1 MNYFKK
7 IFKYA
12 LPFKKYMFLNIFF
25 NILYAMFSALSFLSL
40 MPMLEV
46 LFGEKNAT
54 YEKPDFEGFKS
65 LGNNLEDW
73 INYQVSVFAGEDPKL
88 ALVFVI
94 SSIIILFFLKNLFNY
109 LAMFFITFLRNGVL
123 TSLRV
128 SLYKKIISM
137 PLPFFS
143 EKKKGDVISRITAD
157 VLEIQHSFLS
167 ILELIIREPLTIFF
181 TLMAMFLISS
191 KLTLFVLF
199 FIPISG
205 FIISLIGR
213 SLKATSTLVQTEQ
226 AEFLS
231 ITEETLQGLKVIK
244 GFVSELFF
252 INKFKES
259 NNKFYNYSNK
269 LINRQNL
276 ASPISEFLGISV
288 IGALL
293 WYGGQLVLVDL
304 ELKPAAFLT
313 YMGLAY
319 GVLTPAKALSKA
331 SYSIK
336 KGNAAAERVL
346 EILESESSIK
356 EIKNPIKKESFESD
370 ITFKNVSFKYDK
382 ESVLNNINFKIK
394 KGQTVA
400 IVGQSGSGKSTI
412 ANLIPRFYEVS
423 SGEILIDDINIKKL
437 STADLRKLMGL
448 VSQDS
453 ILFNDSILNNIKLSN
468 SNASYKDVEKAAKIA
483 NADNFIE
490 NFEEGYDLNVGDGGG
505 KLSGGQK
512 QRISIARAVLGNP
525 PIMILD
531 EATSSLDSESEKLVQ
546 DALEN
551 LMKNRTS
558 IIIAHRLS
566 TIQKADTI
574 LVMNEGII
582 SEQGN
587 HKELIKANG
596 IYSKL
601 IKLQSF
607 G

>member
-1 MNYFKK
+1 
-7 IFKYA
+7 
-12 LPFKKYMFLNIFF
+12 
-25 NILYAMFSALSFLSL
+25 MFSALSFLSL

-128 SLYKKIISM
+128 NLYKKIISM

-423 SGEILIDDINIKKL
+423 SGEILIDDVNIKKL

>member
-1 MNYFKK
+1 
-7 IFKYA
+7 
-12 LPFKKYMFLNIFF
+12 MFLNIFF
-25 NILYAMFSALSFLSL
+25 NILYALFSALSFLSL

-46 LFGEKNAT
+46 LFGENKT
-54 YEKPDFEGFKS
+54 TFEKPEFENLSNF
-65 LGNNLEDW
+65 GNNLEEW
-73 INYQVSVFAGEDPKL
+73 INYQVSHFSGEDPKL
-88 ALVFVI
+88 ALIFVI
-94 SSIIILFFLKNLFNY
+94 SSIIVLFFLKNFFNY

-123 TSLRV
+123 TSLREN
-128 SLYKKIISM
+128 LYKKIISM

-143 EKKKGDVISRITAD
+143 EKKKGDVISRITTD
-157 VLEIQHSFLS
+157 ILEIQHSFLS

-181 TLMAMFLISS
+181 TLIAMFLISY
-191 KLTLFVLF
+191 KLTVFVLF

-205 FIISLIGR
+205 FIIALIGK

-252 INKFKES
+252 IDKFKKS
-259 NNKFYNYSNK
+259 NNKFYKYSNR

-319 GVLTPAKALSKA
+319 GVLTPAKAISKA

-356 EIKNPIKKESFESD
+356 EIKNPINKQSFDSE
-370 ITFKNVSFKYDK
+370 IIFKNVSFKYDQ
-382 ESVLNNINFKIK
+382 ESVLNNINFKIQ
-394 KGQTVA
+394 KGQTIA

-412 ANLIPRFYEVS
+412 ANLIPRFYDVC
-423 SGEILIDDINIKKL
+423 SGEILIDGINIKDLYK
-437 STADLRKLMGL
+437 SELRKLMGL
-448 VSQDS
+448 VSQES
-453 ILFNDSILNNIKLSN
+453 ILFNDSIFNNIKLSN
-468 SNASYKDVEKAAKIA
+468 SKVNLKEIEESAKIA
-483 NADNFIE
+483 NANEFIE
-490 NFEEGYDLNVGDGGG
+490 KFENGYDLNVGDGGG

-512 QRISIARAVLGNP
+512 QRISIARAVLSNP

-566 TIQKADTI
+566 TIQKADII
-574 LVMNEGII
+574 LVINEGKIA
-582 SEQGN
+582 EQGK
-587 HKELIKANG
+587 HEELIKENG

-607 G
+607 V

>member
-1 MNYFKK
+1 MY
-7 IFKYA
+7 
-12 LPFKKYMFLNIFF
+12 LNIFF

-128 SLYKKIISM
+128 NLYKKIISM

-423 SGEILIDDINIKKL
+423 SGEILIDDVNIKKL

>member
-1 MNYFKK
+1 
-7 IFKYA
+7 
-12 LPFKKYMFLNIFF
+12 
-25 NILYAMFSALSFLSL
+25 MFSALSFLSL

-423 SGEILIDDINIKKL
+423 SGEILIDDVNIKKL

-490 NFEEGYDLNVGDGGG
+490 NFEEGYNLNVGDGGG

>member
-1 MNYFKK
+1 M
-7 IFKYA
+7 
-12 LPFKKYMFLNIFF
+12 LLNIFF

-46 LFGEKNAT
+46 LFGEKNT
-54 YEKPDFEGFKS
+54 SYEKPEFEGFKN

-73 INYQVSVFAGEDPKL
+73 LNYQVSNFAGEDPKL
-88 ALVFVI
+88 ALIFVI
-94 SSIIILFFLKNLFNY
+94 SSIIILFFFKNLFNY

-123 TSLRV
+123 TSLREN
-128 SLYKKIISM
+128 LYKKIISM

-143 EKKKGDVISRITAD
+143 EKKKGDMISRITAD

-191 KLTLFVLF
+191 KLTLFVIF

-319 GVLTPAKALSKA
+319 GVLTPAKAISKA

-346 EILESESSIK
+346 EVLESESTIK
-356 EIKNPIKKESFESD
+356 EIKNPIEKQSFKSD
-370 ITFKNVSFKYDK
+370 ITFKNVSFKYDQ
-382 ESVLNNINFKIK
+382 ESVLNNINFKIR

-412 ANLIPRFYEVS
+412 ANLIPRFYDVS
-423 SGEILIDDINIKKL
+423 SGEILIDNINVKNL
-437 STADLRKLMGL
+437 SKTDLRKLMGL

-453 ILFNDSILNNIKLSN
+453 ILFNDTILNNIKLSN
-468 SNASYKDVEKAAKIA
+468 SKANSKDIEKAAKIA

-490 NFEEGYDLNVGDGGG
+490 KFEKGYELNVGDGGG

-512 QRISIARAVLGNP
+512 QRISIARAVLSNP

-531 EATSSLDSESEKLVQ
+531 EATSSLDSESENLVQ

-566 TIQKADTI
+566 TIQKADII
-574 LVMNEGII
+574 LVMNEGSIAEHG
-582 SEQGN
+582 S
-587 HKELIKANG
+587 HKELIKKNG